1 MNANKQNEEIK
12 ESNEKLKRWLLPVSI
27 LFMLAFGVFLF
38 CGLINNAGS
47 VILFLAGLVLV
58 IYLFYD
64 RLFLCVVFFLV
75 NHTLI
80 YL

>member
-47 VILFLAGLVLV
+47 VILFLVGLILV